1 MLGFD
6 AGVLAHYF
14 DDGCINA
21 VRQAMQQS
29 GYGRREMVSG
39 AGHDA
44 CHASKVVPTSMIF
57 IPGIDGISHNEVEDA
72 KSDWITAGEQV
83 LLLSTLDKAR
93 GGRVVSARWR
103 GVCLQCPLW

>member
-1 MLGFD
+1 
-6 AGVLAHYF
+6 
-14 DDGCINA
+14 
-21 VRQAMQQS
+21 MQQS

-39 AGHDA
+39 AGHDP
-44 CHASKVVPTSMIF
+44 CYASKVVPTSMIF

-93 GGRVVSARWR
+93 GPGRVLAALLGKRVGGPS
-103 GVCLQCPLW
+103 GVIEDEALVQMI